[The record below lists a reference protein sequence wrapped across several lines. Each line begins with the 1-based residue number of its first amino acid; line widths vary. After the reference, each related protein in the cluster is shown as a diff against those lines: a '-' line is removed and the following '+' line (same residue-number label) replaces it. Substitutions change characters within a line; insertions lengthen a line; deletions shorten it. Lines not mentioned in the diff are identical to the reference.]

1 MRRERGFTI
10 VEFVVVMLIL
20 VVIAGF
26 GIPAFN
32 EMSRNNQMVNT
43 ANDTL
48 LALQLAR
55 SEAHTR
61 GRTVTACAS
70 SDGQTCGDNWAD
82 GWLVFVDGSLGGS
95 SDNFE
100 ESDILRISEKS
111 NVVTTEGGPTAV
123 AFMAT
128 GEVTMGA
135 GTIRLEREGCADGG
149 AREIRIPRGG
159 RARVRVADC

>member
-1 MRRERGFTI
+1 MKRQRGFTV
-10 VEFVVVMLIL
+10 VEFVIAMLIL
-20 VVIAGF
+20 GVVAGF

-32 EMSRNNQMVNT
+32 EMSRSNQMTNT

-61 GRTVTACAS
+61 SRTVTACAS
-70 SDGQTCGDNWAD
+70 SDGQTCGNNWAD

-95 SDNFE
+95 TDDF
-100 ESDILRISEKS
+100 DQDDVLRISEKS

-123 AFMAT
+123 SFMAT
-128 GEVTMGA
+128 GEVVQGN
-135 GTIRLEREGCADGG
+135 GTIRLERPGCEAGD
-149 AREIRIPRGG
+149 AREIRVPRGG